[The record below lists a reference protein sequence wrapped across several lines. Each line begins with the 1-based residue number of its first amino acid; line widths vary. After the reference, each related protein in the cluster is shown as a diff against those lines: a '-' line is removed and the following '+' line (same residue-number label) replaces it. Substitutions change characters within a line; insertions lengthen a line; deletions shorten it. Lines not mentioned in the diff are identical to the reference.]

1 MSKRVGVVLSGCGFK
16 DGAEIHESVCTLLAL
31 DQAGAQVRCFA
42 PNVEFDVV
50 DHLTG
55 KPTGERRNALH
66 EAARIARG
74 KIEDVANA
82 RAEDLDALVMPG
94 GYGAAKVLSDFAA
107 KGPGCEVLP
116 PVARLIEAMHKAG
129 KPIGAICIAPAV
141 VARVLGP
148 KGVTL
153 TIGHDAAGTGAALEA
168 MGAKHQVCDTDR
180 SVLDKANRV
189 ASTPAYMHTDG
200 IAKVWEGVKKAVDDV
215 MRMA

>member
-1 MSKRVGVVLSGCGFK
+1 MSKRVGVVLSGCGFR

-31 DQAGAQVRCFA
+31 DQAGAQVCCFA

-74 KIEDVANA
+74 KIEDVSKA

-116 PVARLIEAMHKAG
+116 QVARLIEAMHRAG

-168 MGAKHQVCDTDR
+168 MGARHQVCDTDR

>member
-1 MSKRVGVVLSGCGFK
+1 MSKRVGVILSGCGFK

-42 PNVEFDVV
+42 PNVEFEVV

-74 KIEDVANA
+74 KIEDVAKA
-82 RAEDLDALVMPG
+82 RAEELDALVMPG
-94 GYGAAKVLSDFAA
+94 GYGAAKVLSDFATR
-107 KGPGCEVLP
+107 GPGCDVIP
-116 PVARLIEAMHKAG
+116 AVARLIDAMHRAG

-141 VARVLGP
+141 VAKVLG
-148 KGVTL
+148 KSGVTL

-168 MGAKHQVCDTDR
+168 MGAKHKVCDTNQ
-180 SVLDKANRV
+180 SVLDTTNKV

-200 IAKVWEGVKKAVDDV
+200 IALVWEGVRKAVADV
-215 MRMA
+215 LRMA